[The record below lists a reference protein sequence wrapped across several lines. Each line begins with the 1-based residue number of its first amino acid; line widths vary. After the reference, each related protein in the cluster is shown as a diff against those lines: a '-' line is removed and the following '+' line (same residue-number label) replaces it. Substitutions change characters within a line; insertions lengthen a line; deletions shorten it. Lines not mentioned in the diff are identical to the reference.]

1 MERIT
6 NVLIYFVFCVYLMI
20 SVMSMVSSQSVIS
33 KYKQEVKTLNEEK
46 RVLMNE
52 IQLREDE
59 IGYWGM
65 KYDSIVN
72 TNTVI
77 E

>member
-1 MERIT
+1 
-6 NVLIYFVFCVYLMI
+6 
-20 SVMSMVSSQSVIS
+20 
-33 KYKQEVKTLNEEK
+33 
-46 RVLMNE
+46 MNE

>member
-1 MERIT
+1 MKRII
-6 NVLIYFVFCVYLMI
+6 NVLIYFVFCVYLMV

-52 IQLREDE
+52 VQLRENE
-59 IGYWGM
+59 ISYWGM

>member
-1 MERIT
+1 MKRIT

-33 KYKQEVKTLNEEK
+33 KYKQEIKTLNEEK

-52 IQLREDE
+52 VQLRENE
-59 IGYWGM
+59 ISYWGM

>member
-1 MERIT
+1 MKRIT
-6 NVLIYFVFCVYLMI
+6 NVLIYFVFCVYLMV

-52 IQLREDE
+52 VQLRENE
-59 IGYWGM
+59 ISYWGM

>member
-1 MERIT
+1 M
-6 NVLIYFVFCVYLMI
+6 V

-65 KYDSIVN
+65 KYDSSVKVN
-72 TNTVI
+72 I
-77 E
+77 ISE

>member
-1 MERIT
+1 M
-6 NVLIYFVFCVYLMI
+6 V

-52 IQLREDE
+52 VQLRENE
-59 IGYWGM
+59 ISYWGM